1 MSGSIFEQVVM
12 AVGSLSSV
20 ELMTDIPDK
29 DRKLFA
35 SALPKL
41 VLTAES
47 KRFWAQSLLMKPH

>member
-1 MSGSIFEQVVM
+1 M

-35 SALPKL
+35 SALPKPA
-41 VLTAES
+41 LTAES